1 MASEEKQGKRFR
13 IVLIG
18 VVALVMLGLA
28 VPVTNLIIAPPSS
41 ATLAAATQGE
51 PLFVEVSD
59 VIQGKCSHCHAP
71 DAGLPFYASVPPASS
86 IIQAD
91 VDRGLMYL
99 DLPAAFAPGA
109 KVISE
114 TALAKIEH
122 AVTQD
127 TMPPAPY
134 LMMHWNASL
143 SADDETAILNWVR
156 QTRAAHY
163 ADAALAE
170 DLRTAVIH
178 PLPRTHTE
186 DATKVAL
193 GKLLFNDKRLSKDS
207 SISCASCHGL
217 DKGGTDQAAV
227 ATGITDQKGP
237 INSPTVFNAL
247 YNVKQFW
254 DGRAKD
260 LQEQAAGPVENPIE
274 MGEKWDDVIKKLNAD
289 ATFKAVFAKAYP
301 AGLSKAA
308 VTDAI
313 AVFEKTLITP
323 NSRFDNFLRGQSDAL
338 TDQEKAGLALFQDT
352 GCATCHCGKA
362 LGGQSFELMGR
373 EKDYFAQRGGKL
385 TTEDNGLS
393 NFTKVDADKHKFKVP
408 TLRNI
413 ALTFPYFHDAAA
425 KDLETAVK
433 TMADVQY
440 GLELSKDEIAKIV
453 AFMKTLTGE
462 YEGKPLAPPAG

>member
-1 MASEEKQGKRFR
+1 MASKRKSGKRFR
-13 IVLIG
+13 ICLIVVL
-18 VVALVMLGLA
+18 ALIVLGLA
-28 VPVTNLIIAPPSS
+28 VPVTNLMVAPPSS
-41 ATLAAATQGE
+41 AKLAAATKGE
-51 PLFVEVSD
+51 PLFAEVSD
-59 VIQGKCSHCHAP
+59 IIQAKCSQCHAD

-91 VDRGLMYL
+91 VDRGLLYL
-99 DLPAAFAPGA
+99 DLPASFAPGA
-109 KVISE
+109 KVASE
-114 TALAKIEH
+114 PALAKIEY
-122 AVTQD
+122 AITQD

-143 SADDETAILNWVR
+143 SADDEKAILNWVR
-156 QTRAAHY
+156 QTRATHY
-163 ADAALAE
+163 ADPALPQN
-170 DLRTAVIH
+170 LRTAVIQ
-178 PLPRTHTE
+178 PLPQKHNE

-193 GKLLFNDKRLSKDS
+193 GKLLFNDKRLSKDAT
-207 SISCASCHGL
+207 ISCASCHGL

-227 ATGITDQKGP
+227 ATGIKDQTGP

-274 MGEKWDDVIKKLNAD
+274 MGEKWDDVITKLKAD
-289 ATFKAVFAKAYP
+289 ATFKAAFAKAYP
-301 AGLSKAA
+301 AGLSKDT

-323 NSRFDNFLRGQSDAL
+323 NSRFDKYLRGQTDAL
-338 TDQEKAGLALFQDT
+338 TVDEQAGYTLFQDN

-362 LGGQSFELMGR
+362 LGGQSFEPMGR

-393 NFTKVDADKHKFKVP
+393 NFTKKESDKHKFKVP
-408 TLRNI
+408 TLQNI
-413 ALTFPYFHDAAA
+413 ALTFPYFHDASA

-433 TMADVQY
+433 VMADVQY
-440 GLELSKDEIAKIV
+440 GQDLSKDQIDRIV
-453 AFMKTLTGE
+453 SFLKTLTGE
-462 YEGKPLAPPAG
+462 YEGKSLVPAAS